1 MFYTNDPYFQVK
13 PYEIPVRGLTSEVQL
28 FHMSDLHLIVSDE
41 NSTPEWQEHAKKS
54 KDAWQGVR
62 LSFAKLYGDS
72 CDEAHL
78 IQPEDALPKYV
89 SLVNEKRPHALLM
102 TGDMLND
109 FSSETID
116 YLGDALS
123 KVEIPWMWVRG
134 NHELGNDEAYLPYTG
149 NGALIQT
156 LQLGNLTL
164 IGIDNSPKKV
174 SAAQA
179 QAVKAAADKAKAD
192 GNVPTTKR
200 PPPSL
205 IPTSCWAVG
214 MWMPTAPHS
223 WSICRARIVPSPP
236 SSAVTSTAI
245 TCRSTSPAKSRSVA
259 PAPWWVLAL
268 SFALSR
274 HNKQENLLPCGQ
286 KVLSFY
292 TYSIATRFFKEQMT
306 S

>member
-192 GNVPTTKR
+192 GNVPVLTMH
-200 PPPSL
+200 
-205 IPTSCWAVG
+205 IPIKTPHNEEATSIFDPYFLLGSGDVDADSAAFLEYLQSEDCPIAAILCGHVHG
-214 MWMPTAPHS
+214 HHVSEYVPGKKQ
-223 WSICRARIVPSPP
+223 ICC
-236 SSAVTSTAI
+236 SSAMVGACSLLRFI
-245 TCRSTSPAKSRSVA
+245 PA
-259 PAPWWVLAL
+259 
-268 SFALSR
+268 
-274 HNKQENLLPCGQ
+274 
-286 KVLSFY
+286 
-292 TYSIATRFFKEQMT
+292 
-306 S
+306 